1 MKCRRK
7 RRRTKP
13 RRKLTA
19 LRIFKVAG
27 QDLVVLDRED
37 LVNIGP
43 STVLVIID
51 LEIIDPNTARA
62 IIVLAIT
69 GQVQHRRRIDGLPSW
84 NVVWINSLAN
94 CAN

>member
-27 QDLVVLDRED
+27 LDLVVLDRED
-37 LVNIGP
+37 LV
-43 STVLVIID
+43 
-51 LEIIDPNTARA
+51 IIDPNTARA
-62 IIVLAIT
+62 IIVLATIVLVVIT
-69 GQVQHRRRIDGLPSW
+69 GQVRHRRRIDGLPSW